1 MKPTILIDANNL
13 VFRAHFGHRELKT
26 EDGRPTSVLFG
37 FTSMLLDVWKAIG
50 STDTIVVWDRAVPG
64 FEPMVS
70 LPEKIDL
77 WRKTLAPETYKANR
91 VPNPDIIFALKQ
103 LPALSKMLRHM
114 GVPQIACPT
123 LEADDLIGL
132 LCERLRKERQVSQV
146 LIYSTDRDM
155 YQLVDGKKVCVLAP
169 SKGPAEIMDW
179 EKVRVRAGVPPEL
192 YAAMKAMAGDPSDNI
207 MGLKGVGPK
216 TATTYL
222 MDGLDPAV
230 PLFSSL
236 PSGVRKK
243 YAHFEDQW
251 SYIHRCYELTYIPR
265 TTEFKYFCEVVQREL
280 PRVLDI
286 AVKKRCR
293 PIRRDRVAIKQR
305 RLLSLFA
312 DYELNY
318 FLSKRNEFFRDV
330 TLID

>member
-37 FTSMLLDVWKAIG
+37 FTTMLLDVWKTVG

-64 FEPMVS
+64 MAPMVS
-70 LPEKIDL
+70 LPEKVDL
-77 WRKTLAPETYKANR
+77 WRKKLAPETYKANR
-91 VPNPDIIFALKQ
+91 TPNPDIVSALVQ
-103 LPALSKMLRHM
+103 LPALSKLLRHM

-132 LCERLRKERQVSQV
+132 LCERLRKDRKVSNV
-146 LIYSTDRDM
+146 FIYSTDRDM
-155 YQLVDGKKVCVLAP
+155 YQLVDEKKVRVLAP
-169 SKGPAEIMDW
+169 SKGPMEILDW
-179 EKVRVRAGVPPEL
+179 EKVRSRAGVPPEM
-192 YAAMKAMAGDPSDNI
+192 YAGMKAMAGDPSDNI
-207 MGLKGVGPK
+207 AGLKGVGPK

-230 PLFSSL
+230 LNFREL
-236 PSGVRKK
+236 PSNVRKK
-243 YAHFEDQW
+243 YAQFEEQW
-251 SYIHRCYELTYIPR
+251 GYIHRCYELTYIPR
-265 TTEFKYFCEVVQREL
+265 TTTFRYFCDVVQQEL
-280 PRVLDI
+280 PRVLDL
-286 AVKKRCR
+286 AVKRRCR
-293 PIRRDRVAIKQR
+293 PMRRDRVAIKQR
-305 RLLSLFA
+305 RLLCLFA

-318 FLSKRNEFFRDV
+318 FLAKRNEFFRDV